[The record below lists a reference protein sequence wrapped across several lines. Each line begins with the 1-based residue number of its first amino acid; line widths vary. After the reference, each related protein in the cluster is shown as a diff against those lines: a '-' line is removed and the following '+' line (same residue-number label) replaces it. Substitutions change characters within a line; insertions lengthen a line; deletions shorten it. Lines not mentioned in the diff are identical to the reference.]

1 MSGWTPARA
10 RRLDEIAGPDGII
23 VGAAVD
29 HRDSL
34 RTALSRK
41 GLGSP
46 TDDDLSK
53 LKVRIARALSP
64 AATVFLLDVEFG
76 AAQALA
82 AGALPGDVALVVPL
96 EAQGYGDVAE
106 CPQTTFLPGWS
117 PAKSAQLGAAG
128 CKLLL
133 PYRVDN
139 VNQAARQ
146 DEVVQAAVEGCRAAG
161 VALILE
167 PIVYGEADTGRF
179 GELVVGGAAR
189 LSALEPDILKVQHPG
204 TEDACSALDA
214 ACGRDVPWVLLG
226 GGADAETLERQI
238 TEACVA
244 GASGFIVGRTLWDV
258 ALVPDEAE
266 ATEVLTTTSLPL
278 LERLGAIARNHAT
291 PWRTRVGEILAAP
304 AGRLP

>member
-34 RTALSRK
+34 RTAIERK
-41 GLGSP
+41 GLPAPS
-46 TDDDLSK
+46 DDALAQ

-64 AATVFLLDVEFG
+64 ASTVFLLDAEYG

-82 AGALPGDVALVVPL
+82 AGALPGDVALAIAL
-96 EAQGYGDVAE
+96 EAQGYGDVAAN
-106 CPQTTFLPGWS
+106 PQTTFLPGWS
-117 PAKSAQLGAAG
+117 PGKSALLGASG

-133 PYRVDN
+133 PYRTDN
-139 VNQAARQ
+139 PDQADRQ
-146 DEVVQAAVEGCRAAG
+146 DDVVRVAVDGCRAAG

-167 PIVYGEADTGRF
+167 PIVYGEADADRF
-179 GELVVGGAAR
+179 GELVVEGAAR
-189 LSALEPDILKVQHPG
+189 LSRLGPDILKVQYPG
-204 TEDACSALDA
+204 SADSCRSLDV
-214 ACGRDVPWVLLG
+214 ACGPDVPWVLLG
-226 GGADAETLERQI
+226 GGASGEDLERHVG
-238 TEACVA
+238 EACAA

-258 ALVPDEAE
+258 ALVLDPSEE
-266 ATEVLTTTSLPL
+266 ATLLATVSLSL
-278 LERLGAIARNHAT
+278 FERLGAVARAHAT
-291 PWRTRVGEILAAP
+291 PWRTRVGAIAAPP